1 MELFPHFVGFCVLVV
16 LLSLLSSAQKQ
27 QLSKSRDWIFP
38 RQMMPSSSPQ
48 LPALAQDAFQRWH
61 CPNLLSAD
69 VAVTP
74 LHSRARTGTPC
85 RARIGKVPFPAQ
97 RRKHWARCIPTYPL
111 EILQCFHPLLAGE
124 KQSEN
129 PVYLLPTTMCV
140 WILSQGTTM

>member
-48 LPALAQDAFQRWH
+48 LPALAQDAFQRLH

-85 RARIGKVPFPAQ
+85 RARMEKFHFQPKGESTEHVASLHT
-97 RRKHWARCIPTYPL
+97 HWRYSSVFTHCCLGRSRVKTLCICCPP
-111 EILQCFHPLLAGE
+111 QCVSGSSASE
-124 KQSEN
+124 K
-129 PVYLLPTTMCV
+129 
-140 WILSQGTTM
+140 